1 MFRKGDWEAC
11 LRIPDVPASSSYNP
25 MVASAP
31 STAAASI
38 NMDIVAKSAAKLL
51 ALSASLEQT
60 IRATAASRM
69 SLSQIRGI
77 MNNPNEKSNVF
88 EKLASR
94 HPDLHDVLHRK
105 TIQSMYMGPTQRA
118 AMGPT
123 RRATLPSNPE
133 QLLQL
138 TRGVVHAAK
147 AVLHESGQELNLQSR
162 DDSSLSNL
170 NAMTEAF
177 LLRSNMRRMQSRPAC
192 LTHRRL
198 SMSLSSHRRGS
209 I

>member
-1 MFRKGDWEAC
+1 MLRKGDWETC
-11 LRIPDVPASSSYNP
+11 LRIPDVSASSGYNP
-25 MVASAP
+25 TVASAP
-31 STAAASI
+31 STAASI
-38 NMDIVAKSAAKLL
+38 DIDSVAKSAAKLL
-51 ALSASLEQT
+51 ALSESLEQT

-77 MNNPNEKSNVF
+77 TNPNDKSTVF
-88 EKLASR
+88 ENMLASR
-94 HPDLHDVLHRK
+94 RPDLHDVLHRK

-147 AVLHESGQELNLQSR
+147 AVLHEGGQEVNLQSR
-162 DDSSLSNL
+162 DDTSLSNL

-192 LTHRRL
+192 LTHHRL

>member
-1 MFRKGDWEAC
+1 MFRKGDWETC
-11 LRIPDVPASSSYNP
+11 LRIPDVFASSGYIP
-25 MVASAP
+25 TVASAP
-31 STAAASI
+31 STAASI
-38 NMDIVAKSAAKLL
+38 DIDSVAKSAAKLL
-51 ALSASLEQT
+51 ALSESLEQT

-77 MNNPNEKSNVF
+77 TNPNDDKSTVF
-88 EKLASR
+88 ENMLASR
-94 HPDLHDVLHRK
+94 RPDLHDVLHRK

-118 AMGPT
+118 VMGPT
-123 RRATLPSNPE
+123 RRTTLPSNPE

-147 AVLHESGQELNLQSR
+147 AVLHAGGQELNLQSR

-192 LTHRRL
+192 LTHHRL